1 MSGFVTSS
9 PTYSYA
15 DGWSGGRWKHFYDDR
30 TIGEYAQIIKTC
42 HFCDPEYY
50 HTLYYVTRIYY
61 AYLLSMQ
68 TDTYGDI
75 PIKYYVKG
83 AMPPEENVEYT
94 SQESVY
100 KDFIFPILDQ
110 AITALHEENIPG

>member
-1 MSGFVTSS
+1 
-9 PTYSYA
+9 
-15 DGWSGGRWKHFYDDR
+15 
-30 TIGEYAQIIKTC
+30 
-42 HFCDPEYY
+42 
-50 HTLYYVTRIYY
+50 
-61 AYLLSMQ
+61 MQ

-83 AMPPEENVEYT
+83 AMPPEENVEYS

-110 AITALHEENIPG
+110 AITALHKENIPGSQYTIKSEDDNALEAISTNVVVLPTHFVCA